1 MPKEYHDD
9 LKNWKPTETMGHDV
23 KDTKVL
29 DGWAT
34 PMTAA
39 QKDTNETVQRKVE
52 GPKRENLGGL
62 NKL

>member
-1 MPKEYHDD
+1 MPDVANKDY
-9 LKNWKPTETMGHDV
+9 KNWEPTESMGKDV

-39 QKDTNETVQRKVE
+39 QKDTNQTVQRKVE

>member
-1 MPKEYHDD
+1 MPDVSKPDY
-9 LKNWKPTETMGHDV
+9 KNWEPTESMGKDV

-39 QKDTNETVQRKVE
+39 QKDTNKLGSHMVE
-52 GPKRENLGGL
+52 GPKKENLGGL